1 MAFQN
6 PSTEVLREL
15 LVNAKKIAVVGLS
28 DKPDRTSYMVS
39 EVMQKNGY
47 QIIPVNPR
55 VKEVLGEKSA
65 PSLIDIDEPVDII
78 NVFRR
83 SEDIMPV
90 AEAAVAYG
98 KAKVLWLQQGIYNE
112 EAAAYCEKHGMT
124 VIMDRCIKVDHAML
138 VPRGRD

>member
-1 MAFQN
+1 LAFQN
-6 PSTEVLREL
+6 PSNDEL
-15 LVNAKKIAVVGLS
+15 KDILLHAKKIAVVGLS

-39 EVMQKNGY
+39 EVMQRNGFT
-47 QIIPVNPR
+47 IIPVNPR

-65 PSLIDIDEPVDII
+65 SSLVDIDEPVDII

-90 AEAAVAYG
+90 AEAAVKYG

-124 VIMDRCIKVDHAML
+124 VIMDRCIKVDYAML
-138 VPRGRD
+138 VPRN